1 MSTLAWTSPR
11 SSSDRRRGRA
21 LAGLVLAFCILG
33 GWAAP
38 AYAHAELETTNPAD
52 QAVVATSPKQIV
64 LTFSE
69 GVAVQADGVRVLN
82 GDADR
87 MSLGKATAKDSVVT
101 VPVSDTLAK
110 GGYVVAWRVLS
121 ADGHPVRGS
130 FQFYVGGRTNLDTG
144 LADKAFQA
152 SGDDRDEVLGAVLRV
167 LSLIG
172 SLGAAGAVL
181 VGGWLG
187 RDDEPSPVTRLVA
200 TLASVSILAL
210 LAQLPLSASLATG
223 RGWGSIGEAGV
234 LGTVLSD
241 GVGWAIGLTIVG
253 LVAIGVTTSLPFR
266 GVVRGVAV
274 SGAVVAPLGFAI
286 TGHTR
291 TMDPAWLA
299 YLADLVHVAAAA
311 LWFGGLGA
319 LIALQRRRRKAGD
332 VVGAADAV
340 ARFSGAAGGVIVALV
355 LAGGALGLIEVGGL
369 HALTTTTYGRLL
381 MVKVALVGLILA
393 MAGWNRFAFVP
404 SVVGSG
410 SDSNDLDDGD
420 NIRAASE
427 PAGAGGR
434 STGMVAAARWK
445 RFDTILRAE
454 VLGIV
459 AILAVTGVLT
469 NVVPAKTAVRSGPVT
484 VSAPLGQGTAEVIID
499 PARAGRND
507 VHVYL
512 LDERGAPDGSF
523 EDATFELSLPS
534 ADVGPLTRDPVLAGA
549 GHFQL
554 VGVDLPIKGEW
565 NLKVT
570 VKVDR
575 FTEETAT
582 VSFRVR

>member
-1 MSTLAWTSPR
+1 M
-11 SSSDRRRGRA
+11 
-21 LAGLVLAFCILG
+21 
-33 GWAAP
+33 
-38 AYAHAELETTNPAD
+38 
-52 QAVVATSPKQIV
+52 
-64 LTFSE
+64 
-69 GVAVQADGVRVLN
+69 
-82 GDADR
+82 
-87 MSLGKATAKDSVVT
+87 
-101 VPVSDTLAK
+101 
-110 GGYVVAWRVLS
+110 
-121 ADGHPVRGS
+121 
-130 FQFYVGGRTNLDTG
+130 
-144 LADKAFQA
+144 
-152 SGDDRDEVLGAVLRV
+152 
-167 LSLIG
+167 
-172 SLGAAGAVL
+172 
-181 VGGWLG
+181 
-187 RDDEPSPVTRLVA
+187 
-200 TLASVSILAL
+200 
-210 LAQLPLSASLATG
+210 
-223 RGWGSIGEAGV
+223 
-234 LGTVLSD
+234 
-241 GVGWAIGLTIVG
+241 
-253 LVAIGVTTSLPFR
+253 
-266 GVVRGVAV
+266 
-274 SGAVVAPLGFAI
+274 
-286 TGHTR
+286 
-291 TMDPAWLA
+291 
-299 YLADLVHVAAAA
+299 
-311 LWFGGLGA
+311 
-319 LIALQRRRRKAGD
+319 
-332 VVGAADAV
+332 
-340 ARFSGAAGGVIVALV
+340 ARFSGTAGGVIVALV

-410 SDSNDLDDGD
+410 PDSDDLDTGD
-420 NIRAASE
+420 DTGATSE

-434 STGMVAAARWK
+434 STGMMAAARWK

-459 AILAVTGVLT
+459 AVLAVTGVLT

-499 PARAGRND
+499 P
-507 VHVYL
+507 
-512 LDERGAPDGSF
+512 ERGAPDGSF

>member
-1 MSTLAWTSPR
+1 MSALARPSPR
-11 SSSDRRRGRA
+11 SSSVRRGGRG
-21 LAGLVLAFCILG
+21 LAGLVLALG
-33 GWAAP
+33 VLGWWAGP

-87 MSLGKATAKDSVVT
+87 MALGKAAAKDSVVT
-101 VPVSDTLAK
+101 VPVSETLPK

-130 FQFYVGGRTNLDTG
+130 FQFYVGGRTALDAG
-144 LADKAFQA
+144 LADQAFQA
-152 SGDDRDEVLGAVLRV
+152 SGDDRDEVVGAFLRI
-167 LSLIG
+167 LSMVG
-172 SLGAAGAVL
+172 ALGAAGAVL
-181 VGGWLG
+181 VGGWLR

-200 TLASVSILAL
+200 VLASASILAL
-210 LAQLPLSASLATG
+210 LAQLPLNASLATG

-241 GVGWAIGLTIVG
+241 GVGWASGLTIVG
-253 LVAIGVTTSLPFR
+253 LVAMAVTTGLPFR
-266 GVVRGVAV
+266 GVVRGVAMA
-274 SGAVVAPLGFAI
+274 GAVVAPLGFAI

-319 LIALQRRRRKAGD
+319 LIALQRRRRQVGD
-332 VVGAADAV
+332 VVGAAGAV

-381 MVKVALVGLILA
+381 MVKVALVGVILA
-393 MAGWNRFAFVP
+393 LAGWNRFAFVP

-410 SDSNDLDDGD
+410 TDRDDLEDGQD
-420 NIRAASE
+420 TEAASE
-427 PAGAGGR
+427 TAGAGGR
-434 STGMVAAARWK
+434 STGVEAARWK
-445 RFDTILRAE
+445 RFDTIVRAE

-459 AILAVTGVLT
+459 AVLAVTGVLT

-523 EDATFELSLPS
+523 EDAAFELSLPS
-534 ADVGPLTRDPVLAGA
+534 ADIGPLTRDPVLAGA

-582 VSFRVR
+582 VGFRVR